1 MITMVFVHLIGQLY
15 LQSQTEKSKLASIR
29 SLWYYISNA
38 EKYIRFFFSLFFF
51 FVRHTARLKDKPNI
65 SPPNLGNLISFS
77 EQSKLHDFK

>member
-1 MITMVFVHLIGQLY
+1 MQLPN

-29 SLWYYISNA
+29 SLLYYISNA
-38 EKYIRFFFSLFFF
+38 EKYIRFLFLYLFFFFSFFFF

-65 SPPNLGNLISFS
+65 YPPNLGNQISFS